1 MLAQSPG
8 KQKINLLVLEQNK
21 MGGRQREGNPGG
33 NLSGL
38 LANICCRE
46 GNPAAQR
53 MIDAG
58 IRIGRTHET

>member
-21 MGGRQREGNPGG
+21 MGGRQREGNP
-33 NLSGL
+33 
-38 LANICCRE
+38 
-46 GNPAAQR
+46 AAQR

-58 IRIGRTHET
+58 IRIGRPHET